1 MENLIKRYLPYAVT
15 ILAIFLLVPLIF
27 RAPALSAYYSVALY
41 FIFPGAAIISSALYC
56 SKHGMDFLFTLIAP
70 IIYIPT
76 MLIYYGGFNFA
87 NIILLAVYL
96 IASIFGL
103 FLGDIALGDKRRQK
117 EKKEQE
123 EAEKVLLEEKRKAD
137 AELERI
143 TEESAQAKNDSG
155 SYGGDDDFDY
165 SNYASNTDKAPT
177 HSTEDE
183 IDAILNEYGTDK
195 R

>member
-41 FIFPGAAIISSALYC
+41 FIFPGTAIISSALYC

-76 MLIYYGGFNFA
+76 MLIYYRGFNFA

-96 IASIFGL
+96 IAGIFGL

-123 EAEKVLLEEKRKAD
+123 EAEKYCLRKSARPTRNSRELPKKALRQKTMAATMILTIQSMPQILKKRRLIPRRTK
-137 AELERI
+137 
-143 TEESAQAKNDSG
+143 
-155 SYGGDDDFDY
+155 
-165 SNYASNTDKAPT
+165 
-177 HSTEDE
+177 STQF
-183 IDAILNEYGTDK
+183 
-195 R
+195 